1 MKYNVVRSTED
12 PVVEHYMNILL
23 MAGEKSGGE
32 TKNVQYKCK
41 HNKKDVMVCD
51 SALVALHY
59 FLRGYKNIV
68 IWYQGVVPE
77 ESYLRNKSKIRSSV
91 LSIIEL
97 IGLKSA
103 KACFFVSDEMLQ
115 HYEQK
120 YHMSLKCKSYIM
132 PCFNEIGLNKEA
144 FQNES
149 KSSPCEFLYAGSL
162 NEWQCFRQTAEL
174 YAHIEQKAVI
184 PTKFCVYTREKE
196 KAKKIIDHLNIKSY
210 LVDYVDASELA
221 NRIKSCRY
229 GFVLRENS
237 VINRVATPTKFSN
250 YLANGII
257 PIFSDCLKSFY
268 LIHKRHKIGIVCNIN
283 NIEQSVE
290 DILKNMEK
298 EQNVNI
304 LSEKCK
310 EVFDTYYNTEKYID
324 EIAQFFQKIPW
335 KK

>member
-77 ESYLRNKSKIRSSV
+77 ESYLRNRSKIRSSV

-103 KACFFVSDEMLQ
+103 KACFFVSDEMLK

-144 FQNES
+144 FRNES
-149 KSSPCEFLYAGSL
+149 KSSSCEFLYAGSL

-174 YAHIEQKAVI
+174 YAHIEQKALA

-196 KAKKIIDHLNIKSY
+196 KAQRIIDELNIKSY
-210 LVDYVDASELA
+210 IVDYVDSRELA

-237 VINRVATPTKFSN
+237 IINRVATPTKFSN
-250 YLANGII
+250 YLANGIT
-257 PIFSDCLKSFY
+257 PIFSDCLKSFNS
-268 LIHKRHKIGIVCNIN
+268 IHKKYGIGIVCDINNLEQSAEIILKDMECGQNIN
-283 NIEQSVE
+283 SFC
-290 DILKNMEK
+290 
-298 EQNVNI
+298 
-304 LSEKCK
+304 EKCK